1 MTSEEFEGF
10 TSEMRESP
18 WLASED
24 IMGHGEL
31 PVTIE
36 SVHRHKDVAFD
47 QGRKKDVVYAI
58 KFAGTKKQLVLNAT
72 NRKTLVRLFGSNV
85 KRWKEQRVC
94 LFVDDKVKLAGK
106 FVNGIRIKEARDNG

>member
-1 MTSEEFEGF
+1 
-10 TSEMRESP
+10 
-18 WLASED
+18 
-24 IMGHGEL
+24 
-31 PVTIE
+31 
-36 SVHRHKDVAFD
+36 VHRHKDVAFD

>member
-24 IMGHGEL
+24 ILGFSEL

-36 SVHRHKDVAFD
+36 SVHKHKDVAFD

-58 KFAGTKKQLVLNAT
+58 KFAGTTKQLVLNAT
-72 NRKTLVRLFGSNV
+72 KVA
-85 KRWKEQRVC
+85 
-94 LFVDDKVKLAGK
+94 LFVDTKVKMAGK
-106 FVNGIRIKEARDNG
+106 FVNGIRIKDAKDNG